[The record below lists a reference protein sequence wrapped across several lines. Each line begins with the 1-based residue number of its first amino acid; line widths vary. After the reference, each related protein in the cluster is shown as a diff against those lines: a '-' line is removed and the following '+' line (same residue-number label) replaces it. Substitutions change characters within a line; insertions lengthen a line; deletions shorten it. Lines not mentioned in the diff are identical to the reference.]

1 MVGGCDEYDVD
12 GGAHLLPP
20 PERGRVGE
28 GVAGG
33 KIRESEDPHPNPP
46 PEEGGGSALGRV
58 LALRHQG
65 EPNMRDVFIC
75 DAVRTPIGR
84 YGGSLAR
91 VRADD
96 LAAQPIKALIA
107 RNSKVDVSQIDEV
120 YLGCANQAGEDNRNV
135 ARMALLLAGL
145 PDSIPGIT
153 VNRLCASGLNAVGAA
168 ARAIRSGEIDLAI
181 AGGVE
186 SMTRAPLVMGKATE
200 AFQRTAEVYDTTIG
214 WRFINPLM
222 KAQYGV
228 DAMGETGENVAEEYQ
243 VSRQDQDA
251 FALRSQQRAGKA
263 MADGYF
269 AEEIV
274 AVEVPGGKAGP
285 TRVDT
290 DEHPRPDTTPEQ
302 LAKLRTAFRNP
313 GTVTAGNA
321 SGVNDGAAA
330 MIVASADAV
339 KTHGLTPR
347 ARVLGM
353 ASAGVPPRVMGIG
366 PVPSTRKLMERLGLK
381 IGDFD
386 LIELNEAFASQA
398 IACLRQLGLPDAADH
413 VNPHGGAIAL
423 GHPLGMSG
431 ARLALT
437 AVHGLEKNQGK
448 LALATMCVGVGQGVS
463 LALERV

>member
-1 MVGGCDEYDVD
+1 
-12 GGAHLLPP
+12 
-20 PERGRVGE
+20 
-28 GVAGG
+28 
-33 KIRESEDPHPNPP
+33 
-46 PEEGGGSALGRV
+46 
-58 LALRHQG
+58 
-65 EPNMRDVFIC
+65 MRDVFIC

-96 LAAQPIKALIA
+96 LAAQPIKALMA
-107 RNSKVDVSQIDEV
+107 RNPKVDFAQVDEV
-120 YLGCANQAGEDNRNV
+120 YFGCANQAGEDNRNV

-274 AVEVPGGKAGP
+274 AVEAPGGKAGP
-285 TRVDT
+285 IRVDT
-290 DEHPRPDTTPEQ
+290 DEHPRPDTTAEQ

-330 MIVASADAV
+330 LIVASADAV
-339 KTHGLTPR
+339 KRHGLAPR

-437 AVHGLEKNQGK
+437 AVHGLEKNKGR